1 MANNKPRI
9 AVDAMGGDFGV
20 AVNVAGAVQAVK
32 SGKTEAILVGDSVRI
47 KEELERL
54 DAKKGCI
61 EIVHAS
67 QIVNMEEKPSDA
79 LRKKKDSS
87 ITVAATLV
95 KEGQA
100 DGLISAGN
108 SGATLACGMFTVG
121 RVPGVER
128 PALAAFM
135 PTEKSHFVLTDAG
148 ANVDCKGFHL
158 LQFGIMADV
167 LSKFMLNVPNPKV
180 GLLSNGEEHG
190 KGNILVKEAF
200 ELLMKSSLNFVG
212 NIEGR
217 DLFTGAVDVVVCDGF
232 VGNVVI
238 KHSEGLASSFGRLL
252 KGELKRGFFGK
263 IGSTLALSSLKR
275 FSRLVDY
282 AEYGGAPL
290 LGLKGICF
298 VCHGASNS
306 KAIAN
311 AVNMASKFV
320 RNRANDH
327 LVEGIA
333 ANLDL
338 IPTTKRAAP
347 SQE

>member
-20 AVNVAGAVQAVK
+20 SVNVAGAVQAVK
-32 SGKTEAILVGDSVRI
+32 NGKTEVLLVGDSVQL
-47 KEELERL
+47 KEEL
-54 DAKKGCI
+54 DKYDGKKTAI

-67 QIVNMEEKPSDA
+67 QVVEMDEKPSEA

-95 KEGQA
+95 KQGLA
-100 DGLISAGN
+100 DGMISAGN
-108 SGATLACGMFTVG
+108 SGATLASGMFTVG

-148 ANVDCKGFHL
+148 ANVDCKAFHL
-158 LQFGIMADV
+158 LQFGIMADI
-167 LSKFMLNVPNPKV
+167 LAKFMLGVPNPRV

-190 KGNILVKEAF
+190 KGNLLVKEAF
-200 ELLMKSSLNFVG
+200 ELLMKSSLNFAG

-217 DLFTGAVDVVVCDGF
+217 DLFTGVVDVVVCDGF
-232 VGNVVI
+232 VGNVI
-238 KHSEGLASSFGRLL
+238 LKHSEGLASSFGRLL

-282 AEYGGAPL
+282 AEYGGAPF

-311 AVNMASKFV
+311 AVHMASKFV
-320 RNRANDH
+320 RNRANEH
-327 LVEGIA
+327 LIEGIA
-333 ANLDL
+333 ANNDL
-338 IPTTKRAAP
+338 IPQTKRPGP

>member
-20 AVNVAGAVQAVK
+20 PVNVAGAVQAVK
-32 SGKTEAILVGDSVRI
+32 SGKTEVILVGDSVRI

-67 QIVNMEEKPSDA
+67 QVVDMEEKPSDA

-87 ITVAATLV
+87 ITVSARLV

-167 LSKFMLNVPNPKV
+167 LSKFMMNVPNPKV

-333 ANLDL
+333 ANIDL

>member
-20 AVNVAGAVQAVK
+20 SVNVTGAIQAVK
-32 SGKTEAILVGDSVRI
+32 TGKTEVLLVGDSVRI
-47 KEELERL
+47 KDELDRQ
-54 DAKKGCI
+54 DGKKAGI

-67 QIVNMEEKPSDA
+67 QVVEMDEKPSEG

-87 ITVAATLV
+87 ITVCANLV
-95 KEGQA
+95 REGLA
-100 DGLISAGN
+100 DGMISAGN
-108 SGATLACGMFTVG
+108 SGATLVSGMFNVG

-148 ANVDCKGFHL
+148 ANVDCKAFHL
-158 LQFGIMADV
+158 LQFGIMADI
-167 LSKFMLNVPNPKV
+167 LAKFMLGVPNPKV

-190 KGNILVKEAF
+190 KGNLLVKEAF

-217 DLFTGAVDVVVCDGF
+217 DLFTGVVDVVVCDGF
-232 VGNVVI
+232 VGNVVL

-282 AEYGGAPL
+282 AEYGGAPF

-320 RNRANDH
+320 RNRANEH

-338 IPTTKRAAP
+338 IPQTKRSAP

>member
-1 MANNKPRI
+1 MENNKPRI
-9 AVDAMGGDFGV
+9 AVDAMGGDFGL

-32 SGKTEAILVGDSVRI
+32 SGKTEVILVGDSVRI

-67 QIVNMEEKPSDA
+67 QIVEMDEKPSDA

-87 ITVAATLV
+87 ITVSANLV
-95 KEGQA
+95 KEGLA

-108 SGATLACGMFTVG
+108 SGATLACGMFNVG

-333 ANLDL
+333 ANIDL
-338 IPTTKRAAP
+338 LPATKRAAP
-347 SQE
+347 SPE